1 MDNWYVYHT
10 EINTHKRESIKK
22 HKNKIILRHY
32 EVYIRENVS
41 LGVASHGFEET

>member
-22 HKNKIILRHY
+22 NKIILRHY
-32 EVYIRENVS
+32 DVYIRENVS
-41 LGVASHGFEET
+41 LGVASHVFEEA